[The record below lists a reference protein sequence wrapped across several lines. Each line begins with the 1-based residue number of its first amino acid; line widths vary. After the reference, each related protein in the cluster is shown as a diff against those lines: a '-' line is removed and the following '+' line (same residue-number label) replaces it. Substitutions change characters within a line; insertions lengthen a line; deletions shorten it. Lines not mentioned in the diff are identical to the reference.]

1 MMDTKQK
8 LAEQAT
14 NLSRQVKIRVNS
26 WMGNYVDFVT
36 MCLKNENFVLAMN
49 ALLPFD
55 NFASDS
61 LLVLDNNIG
70 LSKMGVAVMRVDLD
84 PDLFSLGISLEIEE
98 SECNLPFACTT
109 LLTGCMTLEDLRKHV
124 LTEEFANNAE
134 KNFEMMID
142 SCFYMAKN

>member
-1 MMDTKQK
+1 MMDTKRK

-14 NLSRQVKIRVNS
+14 NLSRQVKKRVHN

-36 MCLKNENFVLAMN
+36 MCLENENFVLAMH

-61 LLVLDNNIG
+61 LLVLDNNTG
-70 LSKMGVAVMRVDLD
+70 VSKMGLAIMRVDMD

-109 LLTGCMTLEDLRKHV
+109 LLTGCMTLENLRKHV
-124 LTEEFANNAE
+124 LTEEFANNAA